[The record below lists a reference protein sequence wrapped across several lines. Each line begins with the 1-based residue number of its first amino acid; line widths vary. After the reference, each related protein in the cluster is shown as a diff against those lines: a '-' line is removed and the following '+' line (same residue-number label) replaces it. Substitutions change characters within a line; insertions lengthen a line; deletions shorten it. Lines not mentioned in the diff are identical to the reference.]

1 MLENNVA
8 LAKFSG
14 VTGDELEEFEGGFG
28 PVVAGL
34 VIVGVVYASGV
45 FVGYTDGKKKKKK

>member
-1 MLENNVA
+1 MENNVA